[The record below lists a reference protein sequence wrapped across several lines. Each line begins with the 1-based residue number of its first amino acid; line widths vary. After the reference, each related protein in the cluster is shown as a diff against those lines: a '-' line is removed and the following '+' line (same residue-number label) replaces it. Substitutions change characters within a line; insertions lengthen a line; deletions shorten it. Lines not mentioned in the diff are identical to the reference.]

1 MHLTYDSFKIM
12 VSAFILRFLD
22 FFSILIVSYF
32 CIYVSFRVSFRRA
45 EGYGGRG
52 WNRISEGQVFMK
64 NDWQQ
69 VKELRHITDEK
80 NNIRETIRL

>member
-32 CIYVSFRVSFRRA
+32 CIYVSFRVF
-45 EGYGGRG
+45 
-52 WNRISEGQVFMK
+52 FP
-64 NDWQQ
+64 
-69 VKELRHITDEK
+69 
-80 NNIRETIRL
+80 